1 MRLRLLTVSA
11 TITAALLAYGC
22 ANDSVTAP
30 SSAPVAAPA
39 AASQSLL
46 GSLLGQPTTVT
57 PLLRKTP
64 LPSAVTA
71 SATIGPLGGV
81 LALPSAGLTV
91 VVPPLAVTKPTK
103 MSVTAV
109 AGSSVAYEFEPHGIK
124 FTIPLGGDAV
134 LEGDAGAE
142 RRIDQSSFAVR
153 RLLPGWQAHHER
165 VRAAQPQRERFGADV
180 GSDHLALLRL
190 HHRDGPLERGVGLS
204 SSCSDTRGNANSSN

>member
-1 MRLRLLTVSA
+1 MRLRLLTLSA

-30 SSAPVAAPA
+30 ASTPVAAPA
-39 AASQSLL
+39 GASPSLL
-46 GSLLGQPTTVT
+46 GSLLGQTTTVT

-64 LPSAVTA
+64 ITSVTA

-91 VVPPLAVTKPTK
+91 VVPPLAVTTATK

-124 FTIPLGGDAV
+124 FSVPLVATQSLKGTQAQSGGSINPLSLFAGYFPDSKQITSVSELLNLNVNVLGQTSVLTIWHFSGYIIATG
-134 LEGDAGAE
+134 
-142 RRIDQSSFAVR
+142 RSS
-153 RLLPGWQAHHER
+153 E
-165 VRAAQPQRERFGADV
+165 E
-180 GSDHLALLRL
+180 
-190 HHRDGPLERGVGLS
+190 
-204 SSCSDTRGNANSSN
+204 

>member
-1 MRLRLLTVSA
+1 MRLRLLTLSA

-30 SSAPVAAPA
+30 ASTPVAAPA
-39 AASQSLL
+39 GASPSLL
-46 GSLLGQPTTVT
+46 GSLLGQTTTVT

-64 LPSAVTA
+64 ITSVTA

-91 VVPPLAVTKPTK
+91 VVPPLAVTKATK

-124 FTIPLGGDAV
+124 FTVPLVATQSLKGTQAQSGGSINPLSLFAGYFPDSKQITSVTELLNLDVNV
-134 LEGDAGAE
+134 LGQTSVLTIWHFSGYIIATG
-142 RRIDQSSFAVR
+142 RSS
-153 RLLPGWQAHHER
+153 E
-165 VRAAQPQRERFGADV
+165 E
-180 GSDHLALLRL
+180 
-190 HHRDGPLERGVGLS
+190 
-204 SSCSDTRGNANSSN
+204 

>member
-1 MRLRLLTVSA
+1 MRLRLLTLSA

-30 SSAPVAAPA
+30 ASTPVAAAA
-39 AASQSLL
+39 AASPSLL
-46 GSLLGQPTTVT
+46 GSLLGQTTTVT

-64 LPSAVTA
+64 ITSVTA

-91 VVPPLAVTKPTK
+91 VVPPLAVTTATK

-124 FTIPLGGDAV
+124 FSVPLVATQSLKGTQAQSGGSINPLSLFAGYFPDSKQITSVSELLNLNVNVLGQTSVLTIWHFSGYIIATG
-134 LEGDAGAE
+134 
-142 RRIDQSSFAVR
+142 RSS
-153 RLLPGWQAHHER
+153 E
-165 VRAAQPQRERFGADV
+165 E
-180 GSDHLALLRL
+180 
-190 HHRDGPLERGVGLS
+190 
-204 SSCSDTRGNANSSN
+204 